1 MHLVD
6 GKKRSR
12 MFKEVLTDRKIMSKF
27 SPQPSG
33 PKSDLGPQFT
43 KGMSQVSQPTMII
56 RLSDIYNPKPE
67 SERKPV
73 RIRPPSPRSPS
84 PMEST
89 HRRSLSCEATPKP
102 IMRRRAQSLPSTPN
116 RRPKQAHMQVR
127 FADSLGLEL
136 EKVKVFKVGEDPLIP
151 HHVLSRLLMNSEL
164 FSGKDLELSL
174 PYFKPSFPEDIGAQ
188 PGFLE
193 RLRGQKVCLERVLC
207 SDVGIIGTAQVLNL
221 AFEKEV
227 TVHYSFTD
235 WKSTAE
241 TKASWV
247 AAASSDRP
255 GQPEADVFRFRLP
268 VPPFILQP
276 GATLEFAIRF
286 QVMRAEYWDNNGG
299 NNYKLTCQ
307 NYKLSVPRECEDSM
321 VHFI

>member
-1 MHLVD
+1 
-6 GKKRSR
+6 
-12 MFKEVLTDRKIMSKF
+12 MSKF
-27 SPQPSG
+27 SPRPPG
-33 PKSDLGPQFT
+33 PKNDPGLQFT
-43 KGMSQVSQPTMII
+43 TGVSQVSQPAMVV

-67 SERKPV
+67 QERKPV
-73 RIRPPSPRSPS
+73 RIRPPSPLPPPS
-84 PMEST
+84 KEPT
-89 HRRSLSCEATPKP
+89 FRRSLSCEATPKP
-102 IMRRRAQSLPSTPN
+102 IMRRRAQSLPSTPS
-116 RRPKQAHMQVR
+116 RRPNQAHMQVR

-136 EKVKVFKVGEDPLIP
+136 EEVKVFKVGEDPLVP
-151 HHVLSRLLMNSEL
+151 HHVLTRLLMSSEL

-174 PYFKPSFPEDIGAQ
+174 PYFKSSFPEDLSAQ

-193 RLRGQKVCLERVLC
+193 CLHAQKVCLERVLC
-207 SDVGIIGTAQVLNL
+207 SEVGIIGTVQVLNL
-221 AFEKEV
+221 AYEKEV
-227 TVHYSFTD
+227 TVRYSFTD
-235 WKSTAE
+235 WKSMSE

-247 AAASSDRP
+247 TSTSRDRP

-286 QVMRAEYWDNNGG
+286 RAMRAEYWDNNMG

-307 NYKLSVPRECEDSM
+307 NYKLSVPKECEDSM